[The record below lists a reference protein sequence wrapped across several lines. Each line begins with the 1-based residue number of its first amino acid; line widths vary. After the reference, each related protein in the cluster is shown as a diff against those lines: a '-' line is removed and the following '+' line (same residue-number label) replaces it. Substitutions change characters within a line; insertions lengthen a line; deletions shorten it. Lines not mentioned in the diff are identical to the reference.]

1 MNNPK
6 YEDQYDD
13 NNSICPYCGNKYQ
26 VEAEDFSE
34 DPYEIECDECG
45 KKYWLVQQIS
55 ISHKTT
61 PDCELNGQSHKFAAQ
76 VCGYFCWV
84 CGKYQAKR

>member
-1 MNNPK
+1 MSNI
-6 YEDQYDD
+6 YAEQYDD
-13 NNSICPYCGNKYQ
+13 DNTICPYCLASYQ

-34 DPYEIECDECG
+34 DPQEIECDECG

-61 PDCELNGQSHKFAAQ
+61 PDCELNGEDHNFIETGGGHYCS
-76 VCGYFCWV
+76 VCD
-84 CGKYQAKR
+84 KYQAKR